1 MKLAIGTMTG
11 IASLCNPMLFWI
23 LQFSLQ
29 IRETTG
35 QLIQIPD

>member
-1 MKLAIGTMTG
+1 MKLTTGTMTG
-11 IASLCNPMLFWI
+11 IASFCNPILFRV

-35 QLIQIPD
+35 QLIQIPG